1 MGRYLMAL
9 DAGIGGG
16 RCVVFDTQGEFI
28 CSNYREWSYNRP
40 EQIPGAVEFEAGQ
53 FWQMMCDVTRQ
64 TLAELPGS
72 AAEITAISA
81 TCMREGFVLLDRAG
95 QEIYAAPSFDERG
108 RSYNA
113 TLGREMG
120 EQIYQTTGHWPAA
133 LHAPGRIMC
142 LQEREPERWERAESL
157 LMIGDWLLYRLT
169 GEKAGEPSN
178 LCSTVLLDTHQRDW
192 AEHILQRIN
201 LPRAML
207 PPIRNAGELLGQV
220 SAKAAEETGL
230 RAGTPVVI
238 GGGDSQSG
246 LIGTGATR
254 PGRVTAVAGTTTPI
268 LLVIDRAAIDEQMR
282 PWTRCHAVPEQWCL
296 EANAG
301 MTGIVYRWV
310 RDALCELEKTTGEK
324 VGLDPYVLM
333 NERAARVPIGANG
346 VVVLASSQMDATR
359 IDRLFA
365 PGGIMGLD
373 PMQPARTR
381 LDEIIRAT
389 MENICYAVRSN
400 IELFEQVSGE
410 TVSELRL
417 CGGQARSQFW
427 VQMQADILR
436 IPVLVSKNEEAT
448 ALGAAVC
455 AGVGARIFSDL
466 DAGGEVVSG
475 FTPVE
480 PRPQKQAEYEPHYER
495 WLRLFEMRSQLPD
508 ELTWSP
514 V

>member
-16 RCVVFDTQGEFI
+16 RCVVFDTQGGFVA
-28 CSNYREWSYNRP
+28 STYREWSYNRP
-40 EQIPGAVEFEAGQ
+40 AHIPGAVEFEAGE
-53 FWQMMCDVTRQ
+53 FWQMMCEVTRW
-64 TLAELPGS
+64 TLAKLPGG

-108 RSYNA
+108 RADNA
-113 TLGREMG
+113 ALGQEMG
-120 EQIYQTTGHWPAA
+120 RQIYQITGHWPAA

-142 LQEREPERWERAESL
+142 LQEREPERWARAESM

-178 LCSTVLLDTHQRDW
+178 LCSTVLLDAHQRDW
-192 AEHILQRIN
+192 AGDILARIN

-246 LIGTGATR
+246 LIGTGATQ

-268 LLVIDRAAIDEQMR
+268 LLVIDRAAIDEEMR
-282 PWTRCHAVPEQWCL
+282 PWTRCHAVPGQWCL

-310 RDALCELEKTTGEK
+310 RDALCELEKATGEK
-324 VGLDPYVLM
+324 VGLDPYLLM

-346 VVVLASSQMDATR
+346 VVVMASSQMDATR

-389 MENICYAVRSN
+389 MENICYAVRAN

-410 TVSELRL
+410 KVNELRL
-417 CGGQARSQFW
+417 CGGQARSPFW
-427 VQMQADILR
+427 VQMQADILG

-455 AGVGARIFSDL
+455 AGVGAGLFADL

-480 PRPQKQAEYEPHYER
+480 PRLEKQAEYDPHYQR
-495 WLRLFEMRSQLPD
+495 WLRLFEMRSHLPD
-508 ELTWSP
+508 ELTWAP

>member
-16 RCVVFDTQGEFI
+16 RCVVFDTQGQYI

-40 EQIPGAVEFEAGQ
+40 EKIPGAVEFEAAD

-64 TLAELPGS
+64 TLAELPGG
-72 AAEITAISA
+72 AAEIAAISA
-81 TCMREGFVLLDRAG
+81 TCMREGFVLLDQAG

-108 RSYNA
+108 RPYNA
-113 TLGREMG
+113 ALGQEMG
-120 EQIYQTTGHWPAA
+120 EQIYETTGHWPAS

-142 LQEREPERWERAESL
+142 LQEREPERWARAKSL

-178 LCSTVLLDTHQRDW
+178 LCSTVLLDAHRRDW
-192 AEHILQRIN
+192 ADDILQRIN
-201 LPRAML
+201 LPHPML

-220 SAKAAEETGL
+220 SAKAAAETGL

-238 GGGDSQSG
+238 GGGDSQIG

-268 LLVIDRAAIDEQMR
+268 LLVIDRAAIDPQMR
-282 PWTRCHAVPEQWCL
+282 PWTRCHAAPGLWCL

-310 RDALCELEKTTGEK
+310 RDALCELEKATGEK

-333 NERAARVPIGANG
+333 NERAARVPVGANG
-346 VVVLASSQMDATR
+346 VVVMASSRMNAKR

-389 MENICYAVRSN
+389 MENICYAVRAN

-410 TVSELRL
+410 RVTEMRL

-427 VQMQADILR
+427 VQMQADILG

-455 AGVGARIFSDL
+455 AGVGVGIFSDL
-466 DAGGEVVSG
+466 DAGGEVVSA
-475 FTPVE
+475 FTPIE
-480 PRPQKQAEYEPHYER
+480 PQFKKQAEYEPHYQR

-508 ELTWSP
+508 DLTWP
-514 V
+514 PA